1 MIKKKF
7 AEWGIDCAKPLVRDM
22 EGIYL
27 KAYKCPAGT
36 WTIGYGHTAGVKAGQ
51 EIDEVAAE
59 LLLDADLKYVQTLM
73 APLIKVPVTEPQA
86 IALLDFVFNEGI
98 GHFRRSTLLK
108 LLNQGLYLNAA
119 YEFRKWKY
127 GGGKVLPG
135 LVRRREAEEAL
146 FKQGMD

>member
-7 AEWGIDCAKPLVRDM
+7 VDWGIDCAKPLVRDM
-22 EGIYL
+22 EGVYR
-27 KAYKCPAGT
+27 KAYRGPAGT

-73 APLIKVPVTEPQA
+73 APLIRVPVTESQA

-98 GHFRRSTLLK
+98 GHFRHSTLLK

-146 FKQGMD
+146 FKQGM